1 MSDTNVVEAIVSD
14 ETKKSEPVVETT
26 PVVVE
31 ATPEVKPE
39 IKIDSDAIFAHG
51 NADIQRGFVVGKKP
65 RSKTVLQTSF
75 EYIRES
81 IKMSVWLEASNHST
95 KKQAKTLESD
105 SVLRE
110 KFNFAKLAWLIVN
123 YLIFSANA
131 FMLSSILEHI
141 SAMPGDQIDAIQA
154 RIREYKIGGK
164 RELDDQYYDMS
175 KIDLRKIAVLMQS
188 HRALLNETFGVSFAE
203 KQESTVKA
211 TSETVVAGTEA
222 DFIAPAKTEKTKRK
236 NKDKQT
242 ESPKSTENTETQG
255 ESEPNPPESTG
266 EVKQGTDAV
275 GTLLAAAQAT
285 ETARINSDL
294 ATNEE
299 KTQRN
304 DPLEAKIDAALASPV
319 VEPAQVESKPVENS
333 VTPIVEPQN
342 TESNDKPVESAS
354 EVVTAQTANEES
366 TVTPSVAPAT
376 ENTES
381 VVESKPVELP
391 VEVKAESEP
400 AKIVETTPSVEATP
414 VVETTATESKPKT
427 QATPRPAKG
436 TKPTLIESGTGS
448 GGVNLK
454 ANNPMNPATT
464 KPLPGKTEGTLLSK
478 PVAADN
484 APASAKPNG
493 KDVQP
498 PSADKPMSKNQQKK
512 LAKQTAR
519 EASKAKQTSPVAGL

>member
-14 ETKKSEPVVETT
+14 ETKKSEPVVAPVVETT

-31 ATPEVKPE
+31 ATPEVPA

-95 KKQAKTLESD
+95 KKQSKTLESD

-203 KQESTVKA
+203 KQESTAK
-211 TSETVVAGTEA
+211 TPSETVVAGTES
-222 DFIAPAKTEKTKRK
+222 DFIAPAKTEKAKRK
-236 NKDKQT
+236 NKDKQA
-242 ESPKSTENTETQG
+242 ESSKSADTGNAETQG
-255 ESEPNPPESTG
+255 ESKQNPPESQG

-294 ATNEE
+294 ATSEE
-299 KTQRN
+299 IAKRN
-304 DPLEAKIDAALASPV
+304 DPLEAKIEAALAS
-319 VEPAQVESKPVENS
+319 
-333 VTPIVEPQN
+333 
-342 TESNDKPVESAS
+342 
-354 EVVTAQTANEES
+354 
-366 TVTPSVAPAT
+366 
-376 ENTES
+376 
-381 VVESKPVELP
+381 L
-391 VEVKAESEP
+391 
-400 AKIVETTPSVEATP
+400 
-414 VVETTATESKPKT
+414 
-427 QATPRPAKG
+427 RC
-436 TKPTLIESGTGS
+436 
-448 GGVNLK
+448 
-454 ANNPMNPATT
+454 
-464 KPLPGKTEGTLLSK
+464 
-478 PVAADN
+478 
-484 APASAKPNG
+484 
-493 KDVQP
+493 
-498 PSADKPMSKNQQKK
+498 
-512 LAKQTAR
+512 
-519 EASKAKQTSPVAGL
+519 